1 MDALTKYLL
10 IINHISKLIIIGS
23 IDDFIKMIFQNFNN
37 TKRIIKTL
45 DQLNLLERGIH
56 QDLLVAPYRNRNQE

>member
-45 DQLNLLERGIH
+45 DQLNLLERGSH
-56 QDLLVAPYRNRNQE
+56 QDLLVATYRNRN